1 MHEEAA
7 AVCPHTGPVN
17 LSCYE
22 DKDWLPMNT
31 LCTTSC
37 PDLTSIVSYLVGAS
51 GVLAWGST
59 DITASGVLAWGS
71 IAGGV
76 LAWGSIDIIASGIA
90 RRQMALQ
97 ISLI

>member
-51 GVLAWGST
+51 GVLA
-59 DITASGVLAWGS
+59 
-71 IAGGV
+71 
-76 LAWGSIDIIASGIA
+76 
-90 RRQMALQ
+90 
-97 ISLI
+97 